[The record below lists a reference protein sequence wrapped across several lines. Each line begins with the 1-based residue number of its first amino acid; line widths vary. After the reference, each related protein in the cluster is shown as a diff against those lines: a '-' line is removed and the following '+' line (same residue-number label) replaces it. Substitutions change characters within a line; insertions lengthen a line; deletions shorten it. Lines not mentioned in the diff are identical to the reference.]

1 VVPSEL
7 VLSTP
12 TEEIDRAV
20 PRGLR
25 LAASWSWR
33 VVIVGFL
40 IYALARIL
48 GFLSEMVIPVAVA
61 ILLAAM
67 LSPVSVRLRSF
78 GLRRGLATTVTVLGG
93 IALIAGA
100 LTLIG
105 TQIASQAAELSTNV
119 VAGFNHLLLTVQ
131 NSPFPLVA
139 NIPSS
144 EQWGD
149 RIQTFLTESRSTVAS
164 YAAEVGARVGS
175 FVAGLAITL
184 FSLFY
189 FLYDGRGIFT
199 FLLTF
204 FPKES
209 RARVDHAASNG
220 WRALSGYVRAT
231 ILVALSDAV
240 GVLIGAL
247 VLGVPVAP
255 ALAALVF
262 IGAFVPLVGAFVS
275 GFVAVVVALVALGW
289 VKALLMLAVIILV
302 MQVEGHILQP
312 FLLGRAV
319 KLHPLAVLLAIAA
332 GIIIGGIVGALL
344 AVPLLAFIK
353 SFIQYLHGH
362 PIPDTD
368 QGQRR
373 RGPLHERPDA
383 DGPAVGAAVPE
394 DPTETPSAVEEELDR
409 SAPDAR
415 DQNADDGS
423 VRPEPQPE
431 TLDDVAP
438 DGSPGG
444 DASRPSASSFPTGS
458 VSTTGPDGTPPGV
471 GTQAGTPLK
480 LPVPRS
486 RTAST
491 RTASPR
497 PRRVE
502 SAASDDA
509 DHVAD

>member
-1 VVPSEL
+1 MALGSRIWSSVNGWRASLARLQETTWTVPQVPAVPVVPPEL
-7 VLSTP
+7 ILSSP
-12 TEEIDRAV
+12 TEDIDRAV

-33 VVIVGFL
+33 VAIVGL
-40 IYALARIL
+40 VVYVLARVL
-48 GFLSEMVIPVAVA
+48 GYLSEMVIPVAVA

-67 LSPVSVRLRSF
+67 LSPVSNRLRSW
-78 GLRRGLATTVTVLGG
+78 GLHRGPATAITVLGG

-119 VAGFNHLLLTVQ
+119 VAGFNNLVISLQ
-131 NSPFPLVA
+131 NSRFPLVA
-139 NIPSS
+139 NLPSS
-144 EQWGD
+144 EQWGA
-149 RIQTFLTESRSTVAS
+149 RIQAFLTESQSTVAT
-164 YAAEVGARVGS
+164 YAAEVGARVGN

-231 ILVALSDAV
+231 ILVALSDAI
-240 GVLIGAL
+240 GVLVGAL
-247 VLGVPVAP
+247 ILGVPVAP

-275 GFVAVVVALVALGW
+275 GFVAVIVALVALGW
-289 VKALLMLAVIILV
+289 VKAVLMLAVIILV

-319 KLHPLAVLLAIAA
+319 KVHPLAVLLAIAA
-332 GIIIGGIVGALL
+332 GIIVGGIVGALL

-368 QGQRR
+368 NGRRR
-373 RGPLHERPDA
+373 RGRLPERPGTTA
-383 DGPAVGAAVPE
+383 PAVGAAVPE
-394 DPTETPSAVEEELDR
+394 DPTGTPSALEEEAV
-409 SAPDAR
+409 APVAADTR
-415 DQNADDGS
+415 TSSADDGS
-423 VRPEPQPE
+423 ARVESRPA
-431 TLDDVAP
+431 TTADAP
-438 DGSPGG
+438 DDGS
-444 DASRPSASSFPTGS
+444 SGS
-458 VSTTGPDGTPPGV
+458 V
-471 GTQAGTPLK
+471 
-480 LPVPRS
+480 
-486 RTAST
+486 
-491 RTASPR
+491 TASP
-497 PRRVE
+497 P
-502 SAASDDA
+502 AP
-509 DHVAD
+509 